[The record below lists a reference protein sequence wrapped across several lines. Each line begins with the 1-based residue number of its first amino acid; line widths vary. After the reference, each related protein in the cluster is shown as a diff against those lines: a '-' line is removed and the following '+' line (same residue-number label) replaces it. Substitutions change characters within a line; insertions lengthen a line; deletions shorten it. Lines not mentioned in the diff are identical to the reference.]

1 MHLEIDH
8 IQQSLNNL
16 RETHNGNVIKY
27 NKSIKNLD
35 IRLNDLYKNSNS
47 NVNIYNN
54 LIKNLEKDVV
64 CLNSTDNE
72 LSKKSLD
79 SYEYLAHLIKD
90 LMVAILDLQKKLE
103 LYENKN
109 K

>member
-8 IQQSLNNL
+8 IQQALNNL
-16 RETHNGNVIKY
+16 RETHDDNVIKY

-35 IRLNDLYKNSNS
+35 IRLSDLYKNSNS

-64 CLNSTDNE
+64 CLNSTVNE

-90 LMVAILDLQKKLE
+90 LMAAILDLQKKVRTLQE
-103 LYENKN
+103 QK
-109 K
+109 

>member
-8 IQQSLNNL
+8 LQQSLNNL
-16 RETHNGNVIKY
+16 RETHDGNVIKY

-35 IRLNDLYKNSNS
+35 TRLNHIYEISNS

-54 LIKNLEKDVV
+54 WIKYLEKDVD
-64 CLNSTDNE
+64 CLNSTVNE
-72 LSKKSLD
+72 LSNNSFD

-90 LMVAILDLQKKLE
+90 LWVTVLDLQKKVKTLQA
-103 LYENKN
+103 K
-109 K
+109 